1 MTTSFQKSFA
11 LLVSLQFSCII
22 IFCYLQVRH
31 LRKKVLVTKFFEDL
45 KIRQR
50 SNKVDLKTRRRAL
63 NKTLD
68 VQQTMYVRLDE
79 GLTSLSGKVGAVIK
93 FKLKT
98 YRALHVVNYFP
109 NFQESIQSYIN

>member
-1 MTTSFQKSFA
+1 MGAHLYRSIGHKALNVLFQFIVTLS
-11 LLVSLQFSCII
+11 LLFDLYF
-22 IFCYLQVRH
+22 QVRH

-79 GLTSLSGKVGAVIK
+79 GLTSLSGKVGAVII
-93 FKLKT
+93 FKL
-98 YRALHVVNYFP
+98 
-109 NFQESIQSYIN
+109 